1 MEVKLKA
8 SLKSQAVKSP
18 FMKWLLEG
26 GVDEPEGAFESDKH
40 GKHKTHAWW
49 QVMCLTGVD
58 YFSTLGYQPSIAFS
72 AAGAL
77 SPIATIVLVLITLF
91 GALPVYQKVAEESP
105 HGEGSISMLQ
115 KLLSWW
121 QGKLFVLVLLG
132 FAATD
137 FVITMTLSAADATQ
151 HLVENPH
158 LNSFLEGKAVPLTLA
173 LLSILAGV
181 FLKGFKEAIGIAV
194 LLVVAYLAL
203 NSVVLFRGMEEIFR
217 HPDLIPQWQ
226 KALFETKAG
235 SNPAAIAL
243 LVLVIFPK
251 LALGLSGFETGVAV
265 ISLVEGKKSD
275 TEERPVGRIKNTQ
288 KLLMSAAVIMSVFLI
303 ASSFVTSLLIP
314 ASAFASAT
322 KDSPAGE
329 ANGRALAY
337 IAHKYLGDG
346 FGTVYDVSTVLILWF
361 AGASAMAGLLNL
373 VPRYL
378 PKFGMAPEWTRAN
391 RPVVLIFAAISFLV
405 TIIFKA
411 NVDAQGGA
419 YATGVLVLM
428 SSAAIAVTIA
438 VKKGHKLKRL
448 AFGTVALIFV
458 YTTIMNIIERPDG
471 IRIAL
476 MFILGIITISFFSRI
491 WRTLELRVTSVDLDL
506 RAITF
511 VRDVG
516 QRPGSVRIIPNRPE
530 EGDSA
535 EYARKTEEVRRDH
548 DIPADAELLFVEVIV
563 GDASNFTGDVTVKGV
578 MVDGYKVLRCQG
590 IAIPNTIAAIM
601 LHIGQLTGK
610 RPHAYFSWGEQSP
623 LLFLMKYF
631 LSGEGDIAPVCREI
645 IRRVEPNGETR
656 PVIHAAS

>member
-1 MEVKLKA
+1 
-8 SLKSQAVKSP
+8 
-18 FMKWLLEG
+18 MKWLLEG
-26 GVDEPEGAFESDKH
+26 GVEEPEGAYEANSKH
-40 GKHKTHAWW
+40 AHKTHHWW
-49 QVMCLTGVD
+49 EVMCLTGVD

-77 SPIATIVLVLITLF
+77 SPVATIVLVLITLF
-91 GALPVYQKVAEESP
+91 GALPVYQKVAVESP

-158 LNSFLEGKAVPLTLA
+158 LSTFLEGKAVPMTL
-173 LLSILAGV
+173 LLLAILAGV

-203 NSVVLFRGMEEIFR
+203 NTVVLVRGIDEIFH
-217 HPDLIPQWQ
+217 HPNLVPMWQ

-243 LVLVIFPK
+243 LVLMIFPK

-265 ISLVEGKKSD
+265 ISLVKGDKTD
-275 TEERPVGRIKNTQ
+275 TEEKPVGRIRNTQ
-288 KLLMSAAVIMSVFLI
+288 RLLMSAAVIMSVFLI

-314 ASAFASAT
+314 AAEFASAT
-322 KDSPAGE
+322 KDTPAGA

-337 IAHKYLGDG
+337 IAHRYLGDG
-346 FGTVYDVSTVLILWF
+346 FGTVYDISTVLILWF

-448 AFGTVALIFV
+448 GFGAISLIFV

-476 MFILGIITISFFSRI
+476 MFIMGIILVSLVSRI

-511 VRDVG
+511 VRDAG
-516 QRPGSVRIIPNRPE
+516 LQTGPVRLIPNRPE
-530 EGDSA
+530 EQDAA

-548 DIPADAELLFVEVIV
+548 DLPENAHLIFLEVMVE
-563 GDASNFTGDVTVKGV
+563 DASNFSGAVKVKGIT
-578 MVDGYKVLRCQG
+578 VDGYKVLRCEG
-590 IAIPNTIAAIM
+590 IAIPNTIAALM

-610 RPHAYFSWGEQSP
+610 RPHAYFGWGEQSP
-623 LLFLMKYF
+623 VLFLMRYL

-645 IRRVEPNGETR
+645 IRRVEPNVEKR